1 MPTFAT
7 FLASHMGSRA
17 MARMNPHQ
25 QLVALRDL
33 LNDQGFN
40 FQEDKE
46 YTKFMS
52 MDSSFRNDRKF
63 VDDHHRLSLRLVG
76 SDLDSPKVEVMKE
89 KIRNGRVEKTY
100 LGLFHIDTTKFIVSV
115 IKRNASKRARSA
127 SSGSMAAKAPKSDYE
142 VIVGNIGTVY
152 RGTSFSA
159 AQKDFATYREQS
171 QSGYGRAG
179 GESVTLM
186 RDGEVIREFD
196 GEAEAEGSMARNTI
210 TASELL
216 GLQSEAKKNGDEALF
231 ALCTLALDG
240 RTGLREA
247 IFHSRSYAEYN
258 LWKSKR
264 TQASAY
270 QECADLVAQAR
281 VDGEY
286 EPAKKFIFHFG
297 EDEDG
302 DGSMDRVNKYEYLIV
317 LQGYFRPGG
326 WEDLFTVEKKGSGF
340 DLDANREIKAR
351 LKEYRENDPRAYRL
365 INRKTLRS

>member
-63 VDDHHRLSLRLVG
+63 VDDHHRMSMRLVG
-76 SDLDSPKVEVMKE
+76 GYDNKKSQVAIVKEIVRKGQPVDQTLLGVFPLD
-89 KIRNGRVEKTY
+89 KT
-100 LGLFHIDTTKFIVSV
+100 KSIVSV
-115 IKRNASKRARSA
+115 IKRNASKRARST

-196 GEAEAEGSMARNTI
+196 GEAE
-210 TASELL
+210 
-216 GLQSEAKKNGDEALF
+216 QSE
-231 ALCTLALDG
+231 
-240 RTGLREA
+240 
-247 IFHSRSYAEYN
+247 
-258 LWKSKR
+258 
-264 TQASAY
+264 
-270 QECADLVAQAR
+270 
-281 VDGEY
+281 
-286 EPAKKFIFHFG
+286 
-297 EDEDG
+297 ED
-302 DGSMDRVNKYEYLIV
+302 
-317 LQGYFRPGG
+317 
-326 WEDLFTVEKKGSGF
+326 
-340 DLDANREIKAR
+340 
-351 LKEYRENDPRAYRL
+351 
-365 INRKTLRS
+365 